1 MSLKNKTK
9 QIIAV
14 VALAAFVL
22 FTVFGTVGLV
32 ITSHHNYER
41 IHCRTCERIALIKNA
56 VNMINAACIVLCF
69 TVALHARAY
78 LFTAKMPLKILYATT
93 VSLKIKL
100 NN

>member
-32 ITSHHNYER
+32 ITSHHNCEG

-69 TVALHARAY
+69 TVALHTRTY
-78 LFTAKMPLKILYATT
+78 LFTAKMPLKIFYATT
-93 VSLKIKL
+93 VSLKTKL